1 MDELV
6 ITMGPTRE
14 DHATLDIYTISDGKV
29 IRLTNKDNKL
39 DKIGD
44 KSNLYPLED
53 GTFSYS
59 SSDTANYAHYRLNKK
74 GDAFEVVTEG
84 TTEDVIKNLPP
95 KLDLKQNEW
104 KPTQWYI
111 TSPEKQKEVAKKKL
125 DIKAIQNGDYS
136 SLKGTWVDGTGHTFI
151 FDEKGLVDENNEM
164 KLSYFKEFNG
174 TLKGGYGP
182 KNLPVG
188 GAAVYIIPGGVPMTA
203 YQNNDFVDPA
213 PTDKDRIWAGQQL
226 PRFADEFHYRIDD

>member
-136 SLKGTWVDGTGHTFI
+136 SLKGTWVDGTGHTFT

-174 TLKGGYGP
+174 TLKGEYGL